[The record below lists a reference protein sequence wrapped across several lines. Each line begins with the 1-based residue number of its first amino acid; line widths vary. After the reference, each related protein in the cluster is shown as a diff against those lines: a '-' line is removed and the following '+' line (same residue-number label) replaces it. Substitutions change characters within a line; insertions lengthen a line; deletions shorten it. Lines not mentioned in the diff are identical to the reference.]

1 MESVDAKKMPGQR
14 ETGGGALLVV
24 VDNALDRERFGSR
37 LRAQGY
43 VVTEAAGGNEAMGIL
58 QREHVDLVLL
68 DNAMPE
74 MSGPDVLRAIK
85 SDERFQ
91 DIPVIMISG
100 VEEVGGVAAS
110 IGLGAADYVASPF
123 DPVLLRA
130 RIEACLEN
138 KRLREQEIAFLRQIQ
153 REKAHS
159 DQLVNVVIP
168 LGVSLLEE
176 RDLNRLLERV
186 LMEARKLAGAD
197 GGTLYLR
204 TADDQLRF
212 MMVRSDSLNIIM
224 GGTSGVEVPFPAL
237 RLYDAQ
243 TGAPNH
249 SHVACHAALTGET
262 INIPDAYIA
271 DQFDFHGTKAFDQQ
285 TGYRSQSFLTV
296 PLRNQHR
303 KVIGVLQ
310 LINAMDP
317 ETKHVIAFDRALQ
330 QCVESLSQIAAAALE
345 NLIRQS

>member
-1 MESVDAKKMPGQR
+1 M
-14 ETGGGALLVV
+14 LVV
-24 VDNALDRERFGSR
+24 IDNALDRERFGGR
-37 LRAQGY
+37 LRTQGY
-43 VVTEAAGGNEAMGIL
+43 EVKEAAGGDEAMDL
-58 QREHVDLVLL
+58 LRRERVDLVLL
-68 DNAMPE
+68 DNAMPK

-85 SDERFQ
+85 ADEQLR
-91 DIPVIMISG
+91 DIPVIMIAG
-100 VEEVGGVAAS
+100 VEEVDGVAAS
-110 IGLGAADYVASPF
+110 IGQGAADYVVSPF
-123 DPVLLRA
+123 DPVLLKA
-130 RIEACLEN
+130 SIEACLEN
-138 KRLREQEIAFLRQIQ
+138 KRLRELEAAFLQQIQ

-204 TADDQLRF
+204 TPDNQLRF
-212 MMVRSDSLNIIM
+212 MMMRNASLNIVM

-262 INIPDAYIA
+262 VNIPDCV
-271 DQFDFHGTKAFDQQ
+271 FR
-285 TGYRSQSFLTV
+285 RSV
-296 PLRNQHR
+296 
-303 KVIGVLQ
+303 
-310 LINAMDP
+310 
-317 ETKHVIAFDRALQ
+317 
-330 QCVESLSQIAAAALE
+330 
-345 NLIRQS
+345 